1 MDNPTPGRL
10 GEPQSARLVPADV
23 RDEISTIAEQQ
34 RETLALLR
42 QLIEMLL
49 PKVDPDKPKLE
60 DLIAVLVG
68 HPRCSPAPLPRAPR
82 GSVGAGARAR
92 AWRRSVCMARVR
104 SGSMMGTPAAH
115 STAQWSRAPS
125 ASTRGLGCR

>member
-1 MDNPTPGRL
+1 VDNPTPGRL

-68 HPRCSPAPLPRAPR
+68 HPRCSPRLCRGRRAAASGPGPER
-82 GSVGAGARAR
+82 GRGGEASAWPASGPAR
-92 AWRRSVCMARVR
+92 
-104 SGSMMGTPAAH
+104 
-115 STAQWSRAPS
+115 
-125 ASTRGLGCR
+125 

>member
-68 HPRCSPAPLPRAPR
+68 QQTRMLMLLNPAFATRPRFRKFCSPAAPV
-82 GSVGAGARAR
+82 S
-92 AWRRSVCMARVR
+92 C
-104 SGSMMGTPAAH
+104 
-115 STAQWSRAPS
+115 
-125 ASTRGLGCR
+125 

>member
-68 HPRCSPAPLPRAPR
+68 QQTRMLMLLKQIGANTSELLDHFALEGRGKPKGQRA
-82 GSVGAGARAR
+82 GN
-92 AWRRSVCMARVR
+92 
-104 SGSMMGTPAAH
+104 
-115 STAQWSRAPS
+115 
-125 ASTRGLGCR
+125 

>member
-1 MDNPTPGRL
+1 MDSPIPGRSR
-10 GEPQSARLVPADV
+10 EPPSPRLAPS
-23 RDEISTIAEQQ
+23 EIREEIATIGEQQ

-68 HPRCSPAPLPRAPR
+68 QQTRMLMLLKQIGANTSELLDHLAPEARGKPNGQRA
-82 GSVGAGARAR
+82 GNGGAR
-92 AWRRSVCMARVR
+92 S
-104 SGSMMGTPAAH
+104 
-115 STAQWSRAPS
+115 
-125 ASTRGLGCR
+125 